1 MELPM
6 PTDIAK
12 DTLTTDITAS
22 YIISEESE

>member
-6 PTDIAK
+6 PTEIAK
-12 DTLTTDITAS
+12 DSLITDITAS